1 MLNGCT
7 GATNA
12 CGAVLSYLEWT
23 SAVLQETH
31 RSVGTSIETKV
42 CLGDTADYYTIDR
55 SHGAVF
61 DVTAVFLQT
70 SMLIDDALLVDV
82 AAVIARS

>member
-7 GATNA
+7 GATNI

-31 RSVGTSIETKV
+31 SSVDTSIETKV
-42 CLGDTADYYTIDR
+42 CLGNTADYYIIGR
-55 SHGAVF
+55 AHGAVF
-61 DVTAVFLQT
+61 DVTAIFIQAGT
-70 SMLIDDALLVDV
+70 LIDDALFVDV